1 MFPQGCYESLNFNLW
16 LILWT
21 MFLRHFLLHNADTLA
36 AAISMKIINNITHYL
51 RCGLRGA
58 SG

>member
-1 MFPQGCYESLNFNLW
+1 MEYCEFALEVLALDG
-16 LILWT
+16 T
-21 MFLRHFLLHNADTLA
+21 TGDTLA
-36 AAISMKIINNITHYL
+36 VAISMKIINNITHYL

>member
-1 MFPQGCYESLNFNLW
+1 MNLNIKPQND
-16 LILWT
+16 
-21 MFLRHFLLHNADTLA
+21 DTLA